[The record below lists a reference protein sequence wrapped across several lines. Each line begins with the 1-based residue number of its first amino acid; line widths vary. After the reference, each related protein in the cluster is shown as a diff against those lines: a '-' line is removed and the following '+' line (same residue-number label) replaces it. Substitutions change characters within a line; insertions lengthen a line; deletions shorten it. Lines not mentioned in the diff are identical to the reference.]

1 MTPAIFDVKTVR
13 VDKRGDIY
21 RAGTGTR
28 EIRRAVEKREQSC
41 KQDYIRKAA
50 ALDRKFAPEDQHHPF
65 SEAIKK
71 SFHSGGVHPIVLGAF
86 GEANEYTHKLLKLC
100 AKHAAARES
109 NTDISPEAISS
120 ARGSPYNVF
129 LVQFRRSLGCLA
141 LRTAIEE
148 KLRRVQLIRPSER
161 SAAEAADAGV
171 GNHRSGNGPS
181 WYQNGR
187 NASLFDDFYRYS
199 HSHDNF
205 SFVREPA
212 TPCAA

>member
-1 MTPAIFDVKTVR
+1 MVP
-13 VDKRGDIY
+13 
-21 RAGTGTR
+21 
-28 EIRRAVEKREQSC
+28 
-41 KQDYIRKAA
+41 
-50 ALDRKFAPEDQHHPF
+50 
-65 SEAIKK
+65 
-71 SFHSGGVHPIVLGAF
+71 
-86 GEANEYTHKLLKLC
+86 
-100 AKHAAARES
+100 
-109 NTDISPEAISS
+109 
-120 ARGSPYNVF
+120 
-129 LVQFRRSLGCLA
+129 GCLA